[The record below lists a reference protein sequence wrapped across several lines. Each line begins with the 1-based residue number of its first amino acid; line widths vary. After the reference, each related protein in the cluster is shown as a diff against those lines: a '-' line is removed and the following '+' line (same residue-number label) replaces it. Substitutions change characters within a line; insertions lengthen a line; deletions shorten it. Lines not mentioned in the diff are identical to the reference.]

1 MGYMLVHDLSI
12 KAYSLLHISIKVYSL
27 LQEVCINC
35 FKSKCMLI
43 FYKMSGLHVSS
54 QPKHQSLFT
63 STVQFQRE
71 LWEEELDRV
80 LLNEL
85 FPKSLEEMQP

>member
-1 MGYMLVHDLSI
+1 MVY
-12 KAYSLLHISIKVYSL
+12 KANLTTAELAYDCY
-27 LQEVCINC
+27 
-35 FKSKCMLI
+35 
-43 FYKMSGLHVSS
+43 
-54 QPKHQSLFT
+54 
-63 STVQFQRE
+63 VQFQRE